1 MLPRKL
7 RVQRATHPRRT
18 ALAQERAREK
28 LASSGRN
35 AKSTKYTPK
44 ATPEQKSLAGRAGKL
59 LGRSAAASR
68 NRGGLANG
76 RGRKPMSAP
85 SGGIMGPEHFV
96 LEGKRASA
104 KDGRP
109 KDLKFGKKAKKK
121 GGKPTNRGTRRAAE
135 WRNKSAA

>member
-1 MLPRKL
+1 
-7 RVQRATHPRRT
+7 
-18 ALAQERAREK
+18 
-28 LASSGRN
+28 
-35 AKSTKYTPK
+35 
-44 ATPEQKSLAGRAGKL
+44 
-59 LGRSAAASR
+59 
-68 NRGGLANG
+68 
-76 RGRKPMSAP
+76 
-85 SGGIMGPEHFV
+85 MGPEHFV